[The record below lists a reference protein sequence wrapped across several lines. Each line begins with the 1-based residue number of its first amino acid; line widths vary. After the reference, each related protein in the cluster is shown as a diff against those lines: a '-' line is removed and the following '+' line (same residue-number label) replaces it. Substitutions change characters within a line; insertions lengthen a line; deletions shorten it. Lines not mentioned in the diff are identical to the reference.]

1 MIDQLQSSQM
11 DRPTDREQKRRASE
25 LMLIANIAASRS
37 DLQELLD
44 EVSSHWGYEDGIYR
58 FYHQS
63 FKVFHLQAATEQIVA
78 KLQSLLPDR
87 ELNDWFQ
94 SIVREGTG
102 KRFDASTN
110 EHWLKETRPIVE
122 AFFHARYFLEMICR
136 YADVIKEPTQTL
148 PSGWASVLYLY
159 DLRH

>member
-1 MIDQLQSSQM
+1 M
-11 DRPTDREQKRRASE
+11 DRLTERERNRRAAES
-25 LMLIANIAASRS
+25 LLIANIAASRNE
-37 DLQELLD
+37 LHELLE

-63 FKVFHLQAATEQIVA
+63 FKVFRLQVATEQIVTR
-78 KLQSLLPDR
+78 LQSLLPDR

-102 KRFDASTN
+102 KRFGTSTN
-110 EHWLKETRPIVE
+110 ENWLSETRPIVE

-136 YADVIKEPTQTL
+136 YADVIKEPPQLL

-159 DLRH
+159 GLR